1 MEEWDTID
9 EGLDWLTGEYTYKR
23 KRLKRALKAIGN
35 DDFYE

>member
-1 MEEWDTID
+1 MEEWDPAD

-23 KRLKRALKAIGN
+23 ERLKRALKALDN